1 MPDIGGA
8 DKGLR
13 AVTTAF
19 AQRVEE
25 LKLHIRRHDG
35 RNVADYAFRRQ
46 VDDLISAFYD
56 DIGIVLQVPLRS
68 VFDLLVIKVLYVE
81 RGSQDAATLDYLG
94 DMLTRYLYTSEL
106 FPFVGPGGRR
116 QPFYFSSLLEEMQ
129 RGFVRFQ
136 NLFEAARR
144 YGDNALFLTG
154 LFPQSL
160 RRRRGGG
167 RLGLPRPVDTSYFVS
182 TGKASYRMAA
192 EHELAEATQMR
203 PVLYRLSRHCE
214 LYMDALNELSERYIT
229 GLDLNLIAD
238 KMLDNFNRYRETGDE
253 RYLENA
259 RRYAALL
266 KLDESRFP
274 ALFRRP
280 RGHIIGQ
287 MGPGG
292 AIW

>member
-1 MPDIGGA
+1 M
-8 DKGLR
+8 
-13 AVTTAF
+13 TTAF

-25 LKLHIRRHDG
+25 LKLQVRRHDG

-46 VDDLISAFYD
+46 VDDLISSFYD

-81 RGSQDAATLDYLG
+81 RGSRDAAVIDYLG
-94 DMLTRYLYTSEL
+94 DMLTRYLYTREL

-116 QPFYFSSLLEEMQ
+116 QPFYFSDLLEEMQ
-129 RGFVRFQ
+129 RGFTRFQ

-154 LFPQSL
+154 LFPQSF

-167 RLGLPRPVDTSYFVS
+167 RLGLPRPVEPSYFIS
-182 TGKASYRMAA
+182 TGKACYRMAA

-203 PVLYRLSRHCE
+203 PILYRLSRHFE
-214 LYMDALNELSERYIT
+214 LYMDALNDLSDRYIM
-229 GLDLNLIAD
+229 GLDMNLIAD

-266 KLDESRFP
+266 RLDEARFP
-274 ALFRRP
+274 ALFRKA
-280 RGHIIGQ
+280 RGYVIRDPGA
-287 MGPGG
+287 GPS
-292 AIW
+292 IW